1 MAGAFVGRTAEL
13 EALVETVSR
22 ATVGG
27 PVAAFVVGDPGVGK
41 SRLLAEA
48 SRCVDV
54 PYRFSVVGY
63 QPEREVPL
71 AAAAGL
77 LRRLAESPGDGER
90 LEAILFD
97 SSPRA
102 PALESVRIFEAA
114 HRAAR
119 PLEPALLMID
129 DLQWVDE
136 RSLALCHYLVRAA
149 RDHDQPLTV
158 FAAARSAG
166 GGREFLGW
174 LEQALSPERVTSL
187 EIGGLGREE
196 GVELVREVAPALD
209 DAAAAEVW
217 QEARGSPFWLEALA
231 QTAGD
236 DPDPARLLPAR
247 LGGAGADAMSLLAVL
262 ALAGRPLSV
271 EDAGAVMGWPH
282 DRVELAATELVDRGV
297 VLDARTSLRIS
308 HDLIREAAVGD
319 LSGPTTRRLQ
329 RRIAEWLEGQ
339 AGDDVRLLREALEHR
354 RAGGLPTVGLAY
366 RLACSS
372 SRTLLG
378 DEGLGLLAEIADD
391 AAPTDD
397 DAVELHAEVAALA
410 SELGRHDEA
419 RERWLQ
425 IAQRRTDGLGEAM
438 ALLEA
443 SKAAYQLGR
452 TEQAIDYIDRARR
465 TEAPDELLA
474 LDLDGQQA
482 AVHLWLE
489 RRTDIGR
496 SLASDVGR
504 RARAVATRAGG
515 VDGLDRRARRSYIN
529 ALRVEHEGEMVDHE
543 PQAMLRTAE
552 DWAVASRGFDEESH
566 LTASM
571 RSGVSLAFLMRT
583 SEAEERVRRVWTES
597 HRRVLPRVMLD
608 SGYWLGKFL
617 LEQGRLSEAE
627 EVAGEV
633 DDLARRVGDV
643 PRGRN
648 RVLRFT
654 LNVDMHRG
662 HVAEALRRFERAAA
676 DESNVHHQIGLYQDL
691 AVWPARMGGEGK
703 RHDVVA
709 RLDAARRNADAVGC
723 RRCSAELLLMSAEAL
738 ARVGQPAEAQA
749 ALAAWDALELRP
761 QPQERFLRR
770 RVQALLEV
778 RRGDTDSAV
787 AALEAA
793 QAEAERLQLVIEG
806 LWTRLDLAS
815 ALAPIDRSRA
825 IETLRAAAGLAAEIG
840 SLTQQGLAE
849 QRLRALG
856 VRTWRRGP
864 AAPDGDRLSSLTE
877 REREVARLAASGERN
892 RDIAKTLFLSPKTVE
907 RHVTNALRKV
917 GARNRTELAAL
928 LADQGGGGQSEGF
941 PR

>member
-1 MAGAFVGRTAEL
+1 ML
-13 EALVETVSR
+13 
-22 ATVGG
+22 
-27 PVAAFVVGDPGVGK
+27 
-41 SRLLAEA
+41 
-48 SRCVDV
+48 
-54 PYRFSVVGY
+54 
-63 QPEREVPL
+63 
-71 AAAAGL
+71 
-77 LRRLAESPGDGER
+77 
-90 LEAILFD
+90 
-97 SSPRA
+97 
-102 PALESVRIFEAA
+102 
-114 HRAAR
+114 
-119 PLEPALLMID
+119 
-129 DLQWVDE
+129 
-136 RSLALCHYLVRAA
+136 
-149 RDHDQPLTV
+149 
-158 FAAARSAG
+158 
-166 GGREFLGW
+166 
-174 LEQALSPERVTSL
+174 
-187 EIGGLGREE
+187 
-196 GVELVREVAPALD
+196 
-209 DAAAAEVW
+209 
-217 QEARGSPFWLEALA
+217 
-231 QTAGD
+231 
-236 DPDPARLLPAR
+236 
-247 LGGAGADAMSLLAVL
+247 
-262 ALAGRPLSV
+262 
-271 EDAGAVMGWPH
+271 
-282 DRVELAATELVDRGV
+282 
-297 VLDARTSLRIS
+297 
-308 HDLIREAAVGD
+308 
-319 LSGPTTRRLQ
+319 
-329 RRIAEWLEGQ
+329 
-339 AGDDVRLLREALEHR
+339 
-354 RAGGLPTVGLAY
+354 
-366 RLACSS
+366 
-372 SRTLLG
+372 
-378 DEGLGLLAEIADD
+378 
-391 AAPTDD
+391 
-397 DAVELHAEVAALA
+397 
-410 SELGRHDEA
+410 
-419 RERWLQ
+419 
-425 IAQRRTDGLGEAM
+425 
-438 ALLEA
+438 
-443 SKAAYQLGR
+443 
-452 TEQAIDYIDRARR
+452 
-465 TEAPDELLA
+465 
-474 LDLDGQQA
+474 
-482 AVHLWLE
+482 
-489 RRTDIGR
+489 
-496 SLASDVGR
+496 
-504 RARAVATRAGG
+504 
-515 VDGLDRRARRSYIN
+515 
-529 ALRVEHEGEMVDHE
+529 DHE

-709 RLDAARRNADAVGC
+709 RLDAARRSADAVAC

-738 ARVGQPAEAQA
+738 ARVGHPAEAQA

-793 QAEAERLQLVIEG
+793 QAEAERLQLVVEG

-815 ALAPIDRSRA
+815 VLAPIDRSRA

-840 SLTQQGLAE
+840 SQTQQRLAE

-864 AAPDGDRLSSLTE
+864 AAPNGDLLSSLTE